1 MFSQLVK
8 KPTPELKLFEKNV
21 LPDLLKDQSLY
32 VEKEHLK
39 FVEETKEKPILPV
52 KIKKNV
58 SEKEE
63 EPIIRK
69 KVNQSAAP
77 EFVMPKKNH
86 IDARMAS
93 PETVKEIK
101 HHNFTAPPER
111 RLGRPV
117 KSIT

>member
-1 MFSQLVK
+1 MIK
-8 KPTPELKLFEKNV
+8 KLTPELKLFEKNV
-21 LPDLLKDQSLY
+21 LPELLKDQSLY

-39 FVEETKEKPILPV
+39 FVEEIKEIKEKPLLPA
-52 KIKKNV
+52 KIKKVV

-77 EFVMPKKNH
+77 EFVMPKKTQS
-86 IDARMAS
+86 IDTRMAS
-93 PETVKEIK
+93 PDTIKEIK

-111 RLGRPV
+111 RLGRPA